1 MQSLSHINLESSSY
15 SHWVILIWSPHH
27 TVIQS
32 YKYGV
37 LIIQL
42 NDCML
47 LTPDEYDWI
56 DANGWFRLQIKMTEW
71 LYDAN
76 FTWIWLNVCMM
87 PTSDLY
93 DWMTVFCQPRL
104 IWLNDCMMSINMTE
118 WLYEANLDWLYDD
131 IILVSFPVLWYP
143 HDHVILLF
151 LQSYVY
157 SLLV

>member
-1 MQSLSHINLESSSY
+1 MTQWLYGDDSR
-15 SHWVILIWSPHH
+15 LIW
-27 TVIQS
+27 
-32 YKYGV
+32 
-37 LIIQL
+37 L
-42 NDCML
+42 NDCMM

-87 PTSDLY
+87 PTSDLH

-131 IILVSFPVLWYP
+131 TILVSFPVLWYP

-151 LQSYVY
+151 LQSYHIISSKHY
-157 SLLV
+157 LDHCGHRRLPTQFCNCKI